1 MKLAVH
7 LLVSLQLVLWAGYMV
22 VVYLAPESRLPTQSL
37 ESYVFL
43 CVVAIILCFF
53 PALRLARNYEMQ
65 PFAFLLASLP
75 VFAVVAVVVIQQL

>member
-75 VFAVVAVVVIQQL
+75 VFAVVAVVVIQRI

>member
-22 VVYLAPESRLPTQSL
+22 VAYIAPESRLPAQSL

-43 CVVAIILCFF
+43 CAVAVILCFF
-53 PALRLARNYEMQ
+53 PALKMARNYEMQ
-65 PFAFLLASLP
+65 PFALILASLP
-75 VFAVVAVVVIQQL
+75 AFAVLAIVAIQWF